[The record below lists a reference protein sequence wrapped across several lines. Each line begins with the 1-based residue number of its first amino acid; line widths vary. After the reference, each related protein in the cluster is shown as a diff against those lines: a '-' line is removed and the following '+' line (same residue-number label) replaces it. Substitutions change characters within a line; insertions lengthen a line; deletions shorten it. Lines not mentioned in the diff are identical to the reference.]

1 MTIGVYGL
9 GRFGS
14 FFSGELAK
22 VHRVLG
28 CNRSPVASAPPG
40 VQLVSRKELLSCDT
54 IILCVAISSFREVLQ
69 SFVGQL
75 KPGTLVMDTCSVKMY
90 PAQVMQE
97 LLPESID
104 IIATH
109 PMFGPDSGSTG
120 IAGLPLVFHPIRC
133 SAERAHQVKHLFT
146 ALQLQVLEMSCE
158 QHDREAA
165 YSQGVTHFVGRVLD
179 ALHLSD
185 TAIATV
191 GYKQLLSIVEQTC
204 NDPLQLFYDL
214 QRYNPYTYEM
224 RSQLTRAI
232 DDVLKVLAKQDDE
245 VKELSSS

>member
-1 MTIGVYGL
+1 
-9 GRFGS
+9 
-14 FFSGELAK
+14 
-22 VHRVLG
+22 
-28 CNRSPVASAPPG
+28 
-40 VQLVSRKELLSCDT
+40 
-54 IILCVAISSFREVLQ
+54 
-69 SFVGQL
+69 
-75 KPGTLVMDTCSVKMY
+75 MY